1 MVYQKRSTVLRTQYI
16 TWQLLH
22 SLYSLKTLILKFILR
37 LIIQY
42 FLLDHLVKYVQ
53 NSFHVILI
61 NHHTLE
67 QPTTVLTTQLTEK
80 MPVQTLM
87 QKKPREY
94 VWVERA
100 IKKNVLL
107 MNSFTQRLIKWMK
120 KSSWL
125 QLRTKYW
132 GGIFMGI
139 PWHHRLIC
147 TVRGKSTW
155 AR

>member
-42 FLLDHLVKYVQ
+42 FLLDLLVKYVQ

-61 NHHTLE
+61 YHHTLE

-80 MPVQTLM
+80 MPVQSLM
-87 QKKPREY
+87 QKKPWEY
-94 VWVERA
+94 V
-100 IKKNVLL
+100 
-107 MNSFTQRLIKWMK
+107 
-120 KSSWL
+120 
-125 QLRTKYW
+125 
-132 GGIFMGI
+132 
-139 PWHHRLIC
+139 
-147 TVRGKSTW
+147 
-155 AR
+155 